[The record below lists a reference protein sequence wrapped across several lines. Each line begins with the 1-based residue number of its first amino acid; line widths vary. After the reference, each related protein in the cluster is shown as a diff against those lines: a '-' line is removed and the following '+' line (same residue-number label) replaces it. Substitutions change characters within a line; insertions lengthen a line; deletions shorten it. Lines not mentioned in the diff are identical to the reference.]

1 MKRKNLTAAVGD
13 SDNDRSM
20 ILAAGVGFV
29 VSNANDSLKADADEI
44 ICSNDE
50 HAMAW
55 IYNQYFEKN

>member
-1 MKRKNLTAAVGD
+1 
-13 SDNDRSM
+13 M
-20 ILAAGVGFV
+20 ILAAGRGFV
-29 VSNANDSLKADADEI
+29 VSNANESLKADADEI